1 MTNRRMTLL
10 QDSGPGGKLNTDL
23 EGRDD
28 RADGAA
34 IFAGI

>member
-10 QDSGPGGKLNTDL
+10 QDSGPGGKLNDL

-28 RADGAA
+28 RADEAA